1 VILLFIAGHGV
12 NDQDGSFYF
21 LPSDTAFN
29 TDGSIRSSRAI
40 SYRDIQS
47 VLDWPGQKLV
57 FIDACHSAG
66 TSSSLI
72 RRVNNDRLINDLNSN
87 PSIRSSSVIFTSSK
101 GDQSSLEMER
111 YKHGVFTYAILQGL
125 KGEADLLKKGFITM
139 TALELYIRDK
149 IPALTDGRQNPTTSR
164 PDGYDDFVVVE
175 VGR

>member
-1 VILLFIAGHGV
+1 M
-12 NDQDGSFYF
+12 
-21 LPSDTAFN
+21 PSDAAYN

-40 SYRDIQS
+40 SYREIQS
-47 VLDWPGQKLV
+47 VLDWQGQKLV

-66 TSSSLI
+66 TSSNLT
-72 RRVNNDRLINDLNSN
+72 RRVNNDRLVNDLNSN

-101 GDQSSLEMER
+101 GDQYSLEMDQ

-139 TALELYIRDK
+139 TALELYIKDK
-149 IPALTDGRQNPTTSR
+149 IPTLTNGQQNPTTAR

-175 VGR
+175 LKK